1 MAVISERCCQAF
13 RFCIA
18 NLALALSAAC
28 IPNFAFASEQ
38 AFETFAEVAT
48 MYIGSCEALISL
60 KKTSCTRFTV
70 LKEPEAC
77 FDDTV
82 KLLPA
87 NTRTEFRKSIN
98 FHYQQI
104 AETAAKSAKIGL
116 NTVVNGVGGDIQRG
130 CEIYVATLNTYSH
143 SRFEEL
149 TRLSKMLPK
158 R

>member
-1 MAVISERCCQAF
+1 MIVERVFLVF
-13 RFCIA
+13 RLYI
-18 NLALALSAAC
+18 NK
-28 IPNFAFASEQ
+28 FAFMLATICFPNVSFATEQ
-38 AFETFAEVAT
+38 AFETFAEVAA
-48 MYIGSCEALISL
+48 MYIGSCEAIISL

-77 FDDTV
+77 FDATV

-87 NTRTEFRKSIN
+87 NNQTEFRKSIN
-98 FHYQQI
+98 FHYRRI
-104 AETAAKSAKIGL
+104 AETAAKAAKIGL
-116 NTVVNGVGGDIQRG
+116 DTVVNGVGGDIQRG

>member
-1 MAVISERCCQAF
+1 MISERVYSF
-13 RFCIA
+13 IRFYSTKFALI
-18 NLALALSAAC
+18 LA
-28 IPNFAFASEQ
+28 IIFFPNFVFPTEK

-82 KLLPA
+82 KLLPE

-104 AETAAKSAKIGL
+104 AETAAKGAKIGL